1 MERVQKAVYVEPLS
15 LRVRLARRH
24 GKSRTFFMSCLIC
37 ILILLVPRMEQS
49 EVNRRL
55 QCLLMV
61 LIILSK
67 IQCLK
72 IFSLQKIKPSSMR
85 IIIFNMKAASF
96 FIISSENRGY
106 NLESPNFSPPSFF
119 QAAGFLDVFFAVD
132 LLRAAGFFSGFFSA
146 FSASVQDSTTAPKA
160 GIRIFREFSLSSH
173 SSALLLSLIH
183 ISEPTRP

>member
-1 MERVQKAVYVEPLS
+1 
-15 LRVRLARRH
+15 
-24 GKSRTFFMSCLIC
+24 MSCLIC

-119 QAAGFLDVFFAVD
+119 RPQAFWMFFL
-132 LLRAAGFFSGFFSA
+132 LLIFYGQPA
-146 FSASVQDSTTAPKA
+146 FSAASFLLFLPVYRTTLRLQKPESVSSENFLSHHIPLPYWILPLDFRYPDL
-160 GIRIFREFSLSSH
+160 RILFGRC
-173 SSALLLSLIH
+173 
-183 ISEPTRP
+183 

>member
-1 MERVQKAVYVEPLS
+1 
-15 LRVRLARRH
+15 
-24 GKSRTFFMSCLIC
+24 MSCLIC

-85 IIIFNMKAASF
+85 IIIFNMNATSF
-96 FIISSENRGY
+96 LLFIVPSENEFY
-106 NLESPNFSPPSFF
+106 NLENPNFY
-119 QAAGFLDVFFAVD
+119 GVFRRFIKI
-132 LLRAAGFFSGFFSA
+132 LKF
-146 FSASVQDSTTAPKA
+146 
-160 GIRIFREFSLSSH
+160 
-173 SSALLLSLIH
+173 
-183 ISEPTRP
+183 